1 MNGIRERLE
10 QDLLTVVSRL
20 RRMDSAVALE
30 ELPAPVIAADGDDFS
45 EVQELER
52 REIGFATRE
61 LLVERVHRLQA
72 ALDRLRDGGY
82 GTCVECG
89 EDIAAARPRGSPE
102 VQTCVRC
109 HDRIARLR
117 RPLEG
122 REGQRRDGADCA

>member
-61 LLVERVHRLQA
+61 LLIERVHRLQA
-72 ALDRLRDGGY
+72 ALDRLR
-82 GTCVECG
+82 VL
-89 EDIAAARPRGSPE
+89 PE

-109 HDRIARLR
+109 QDRIERLGR
-117 RPLEG
+117 RLEAVEAEFG
-122 REGQRRDGADCA
+122 GGEDDED

>member
-61 LLVERVHRLQA
+61 LLIERVHRLQA
-72 ALDRLRDGGY
+72 GLDGPRDGEY

-89 EDIAAARPRGSPE
+89 ECTLTAR
-102 VQTCVRC
+102 
-109 HDRIARLR
+109 
-117 RPLEG
+117 
-122 REGQRRDGADCA
+122 RELLPAVEPS